1 MAGIDRVTGPVAV
14 GLAVVGVAVA
24 DGDGG
29 AVVAGLGGPE
39 LDGPELDGPELDGA
53 ELDGRGELPDGA
65 VSLHP
70 ASAVTTTRAP
80 TSLTPRR

>member
-39 LDGPELDGPELDGA
+39 LDGA